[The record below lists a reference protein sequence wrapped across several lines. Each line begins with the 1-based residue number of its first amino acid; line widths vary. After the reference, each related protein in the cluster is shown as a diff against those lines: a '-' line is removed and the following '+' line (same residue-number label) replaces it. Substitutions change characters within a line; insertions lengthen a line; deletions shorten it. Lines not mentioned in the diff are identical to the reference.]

1 MVNTEPR
8 SGAAEDQ
15 SRSKKGQQFHA
26 VSNISWSVKFQ
37 FYLVHFELFFFEI
50 FNLVRGLA
58 VWKTVENDQ
67 VALIKMFFMCVVFL

>member
-15 SRSKKGQQFHA
+15 SRGKKGQQFHA

-37 FYLVHFELFFFEI
+37 FYLVHFEHFLRFLIWFGDLQFGK
-50 FNLVRGLA
+50 L
-58 VWKTVENDQ
+58 WKMT
-67 VALIKMFFMCVVFL
+67 K

>member
-37 FYLVHFELFFFEI
+37 FYLVHFELFFLRFLI
-50 FNLVRGLA
+50 WFGDLQFGKL
-58 VWKTVENDQ
+58 WKMT
-67 VALIKMFFMCVVFL
+67 K

>member
-15 SRSKKGQQFHA
+15 SRGKKGQQFHA

-37 FYLVHFELFFFEI
+37 FYLVHFELFFEI
-50 FNLVRGLA
+50 FNLVWGLA

>member
-37 FYLVHFELFFFEI
+37 FYLVHFELFFEI

>member
-15 SRSKKGQQFHA
+15 SCGKKGQQFHA

-37 FYLVHFELFFFEI
+37 FYLVHFELFFEL
-50 FNLVRGLA
+50 FNLVRELA